1 MLYFYGII
9 FLLLFCIYKKTLI
22 IAVALLLNINYLIFL
37 YNYEIDTNIRNYIIF
52 NILLIIAVYDKNA
65 LLPLSI
71 IYIYLFL
78 LYLIYSLKNIFII
91 N

>member
-9 FLLLFCIYKKTLI
+9 LLLFLCIYTKTVLI
-22 IAVALLLNINYLIFL
+22 AITIILNSNYLLFL
-37 YNYEIDTNIRNYIIF
+37 YNYEIHSNIRNYIIF
-52 NILLIIAVYDKNA
+52 NILLIIVVYEKNA
-65 LLPLSI
+65 LLPLCI

>member
-22 IAVALLLNINYLIFL
+22 IAVAILLNINYLIFL

-78 LYLIYSLKNIFII
+78 LYLIYSLKISIL
-91 N
+91 